1 MRSAPREG
9 RGVTPNLEHTIA
21 YNYLRVR
28 VSLLSVAAMFAWG
41 FQGYYA
47 AALAQGLLW
56 VALDMLEDRRHER
69 EERE

>member
-1 MRSAPREG
+1 M
-9 RGVTPNLEHTIA
+9 TPNLEHTIA

-28 VSLLSVAAMFAWG
+28 VSLLSVAAILAWG

-47 AALAQGLLW
+47 TAVVQGLLW
-56 VALDMLEDRRHER
+56 VVLDTLEDRRHER

>member
-1 MRSAPREG
+1 M
-9 RGVTPNLEHTIA
+9 TPNLEHA
-21 YNYLRVR
+21 LVYNRMRIR

-56 VALDMLEDRRHER
+56 VALDMLEDWRHDR